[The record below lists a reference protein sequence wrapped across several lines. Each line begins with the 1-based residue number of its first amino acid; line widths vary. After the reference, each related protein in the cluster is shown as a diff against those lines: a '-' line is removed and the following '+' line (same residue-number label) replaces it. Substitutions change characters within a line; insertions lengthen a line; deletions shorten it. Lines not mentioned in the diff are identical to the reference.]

1 VAELIA
7 KTPAEGLLPETAGT
21 MTLTEI
27 LPARMTSVAPF
38 KGREKAASAAL
49 KAACGMT
56 MPGPNRVTGK
66 EGARAVWMGQGQ
78 VFVLGPDVPA
88 DISQHAALTD
98 QSDGWVVMR
107 LHGAG
112 AEDVLAR
119 LAPIDL
125 RATVFKRGHTAR
137 TTLLHMMMSV
147 TRSGANSFDIMV
159 MRSFAQTAV
168 QDLTIAMKSVAAR
181 E

>member
-7 KTPAEGLLPETAGT
+7 KTPAEGLLPVTAGT

-27 LPARMTSVAPF
+27 LPACVTSVAPF
-38 KGREKAASAAL
+38 KGHEKAVSAAL
-49 KAACGMT
+49 KAACGMAL
-56 MPGPNRVTGK
+56 PGLNRATGK
-66 EGARAVWMGQGQ
+66 DGARAVWMGQGQ

-88 DISQHAALTD
+88 DLSQYAALTD

-107 LHGAG
+107 LQGAG

-159 MRSFAQTAV
+159 MRSFAVTAV
-168 QDLTIAMKSVAAR
+168 HDLTIAMKSVAAR